1 MKSHRISHGR
11 ERTQP
16 NAVSATTPWGRPS
29 PPLPL
34 PLSLLLHLSLA
45 LSYANTRN
53 IFQMLFA
60 FALHTIFA
68 WRARC
73 VPAFSHFS
81 IFHVRFVVVADD
93 TTHIHTLTHTHT
105 VWHTHTHMLHTTLV
119 FEALCCLHFHYFFYV
134 IFSFLLFFL
143 RAAQQFS
150 PPAKRKLSSIACPAV
165 LPLLPW
171 RQIPL
176 CLRRCCCYFP
186 PSVCILNY
194 PWANGLCVC
203 VCVAALRCL
212 APTSCWA
219 PSPRLL
225 ISSLT
230 WLLGFVFLSSFCI
243 CQLATPTLTV
253 LCRN

>member
-1 MKSHRISHGR
+1 MAESAPTQTPLAPRLHGV
-11 ERTQP
+11 
-16 NAVSATTPWGRPS
+16 A
-29 PPLPL
+29 PPPH
-34 PLSLLLHLSLA
+34 SLLPHLSLA

-105 VWHTHTHMLHTTLV
+105 VWHTRTCYTLHLYSR
-119 FEALCCLHFHYFFYV
+119 LCVAYIFIIFFMWYFLS
-134 IFSFLLFFL
+134 SFFFL

-176 CLRRCCCYFP
+176 CQRRCHCCCCYFP

-203 VCVAALRCL
+203 VCVLLRCAALL
-212 APTSCWA
+212 PLPAELLSLVFS
-219 PSPRLL
+219 SPL
-225 ISSLT
+225 
-230 WLLGFVFLSSFCI
+230 
-243 CQLATPTLTV
+243 
-253 LCRN
+253 

>member
-1 MKSHRISHGR
+1 MAESAPNQTPLAPRLHGV
-11 ERTQP
+11 
-16 NAVSATTPWGRPS
+16 A
-29 PPLPL
+29 PPPH
-34 PLSLLLHLSLA
+34 SLLPHLSLA

-134 IFSFLLFFL
+134 IFSFLLFFFA

-150 PPAKRKLSSIACPAV
+150 PPAKRKLSSIACPVV

-176 CLRRCCCYFP
+176 CQRRCCCYFP

-203 VCVAALRCL
+203 VSVCCCAALPCSHFL
-212 APTSCWA
+212 
-219 PSPRLL
+219 
-225 ISSLT
+225 
-230 WLLGFVFLSSFCI
+230 LSSFPSSSHLLSN
-243 CQLATPTLTV
+243 LASWFLFLSLPSAYANWQ
-253 LCRN
+253 RRR

>member
-1 MKSHRISHGR
+1 MGS
-11 ERTQP
+11 P
-16 NAVSATTPWGRPS
+16 LPPS
-29 PPLPL
+29 PSH
-34 PLSLLLHLSLA
+34 SLLPHLSLA

-134 IFSFLLFFL
+134 IFSFLLFFFARCPTIL
-143 RAAQQFS
+143 TACQKEVVLYSMPRRT
-150 PPAKRKLSSIACPAV
+150 PPTPLATNPSMPAP
-165 LPLLPW
+165 LPLLLLLLPSK
-171 RQIPL
+171 
-176 CLRRCCCYFP
+176 CLHSKLP
-186 PSVCILNY
+186 MGQ
-194 PWANGLCVC
+194 WTVC
-203 VCVAALRCL
+203 VCVLLRCAALL
-212 APTSCWA
+212 PLPAELLPLVFS
-219 PSPRLL
+219 SPL
-225 ISSLT
+225 
-230 WLLGFVFLSSFCI
+230 
-243 CQLATPTLTV
+243 
-253 LCRN
+253 

>member
-1 MKSHRISHGR
+1 
-11 ERTQP
+11 
-16 NAVSATTPWGRPS
+16 
-29 PPLPL
+29 
-34 PLSLLLHLSLA
+34 
-45 LSYANTRN
+45 
-53 IFQMLFA
+53 MLFA

-93 TTHIHTLTHTHT
+93 TTHIHTLTQTHT
-105 VWHTHTHMLHTTLV
+105 VAHTHAHATHYTCIRGFVLLTFSL
-119 FEALCCLHFHYFFYV
+119 FFLCDIFFPP
-134 IFSFLLFFL
+134 FFL

-176 CLRRCCCYFP
+176 CLRRCHCCCCYFP

-194 PWANGLCVC
+194 PWANGLCVFVLLRC
-203 VCVAALRCL
+203 AALL
-212 APTSCWA
+212 PLPAELLPLVFS
-219 PSPRLL
+219 SPL
-225 ISSLT
+225 
-230 WLLGFVFLSSFCI
+230 
-243 CQLATPTLTV
+243 
-253 LCRN
+253 